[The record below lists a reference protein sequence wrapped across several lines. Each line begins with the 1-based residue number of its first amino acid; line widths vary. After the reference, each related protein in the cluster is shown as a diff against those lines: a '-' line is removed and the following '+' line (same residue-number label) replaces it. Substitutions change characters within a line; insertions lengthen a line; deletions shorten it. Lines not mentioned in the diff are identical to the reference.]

1 MKKKLKK
8 VRVGK
13 REVEGIK
20 MGKREKRGDEKENVK
35 NEKRKK
41 N

>member
-1 MKKKLKK
+1 MKKKTKK
-8 VRVGK
+8 SEGWE

-20 MGKREKRGDEKENVK
+20 MGKRKKRGDEKENVK